1 MSLEVERL
9 CIAIGGRAS
18 DASSGTSFGT
28 SSETSSGTSSETQG
42 GTAEDTTAGGTAT
55 TGMTSLDTS
64 SGATSSTATDPS
76 DTADTDETQGSS
88 GGETGEPIDTTAL
101 QALLDAALE
110 IAPPGVDGITL
121 VVHDANDERVIEL
134 FAGDLATDKRMPV
147 ASASKYVSALV
158 LMRLIDAGILD
169 PEDTPGDV
177 LGWQGPVAEATL
189 DQLAAFVSGLP
200 GEHLGSLNP
209 VMTLDECV
217 ATLDMV
223 EPVGAP
229 GELFAYGSA
238 HLATAASMAQALSG
252 KPWATLF
259 DEEVKAPLG
268 IESEEVK
275 YYTVPFEDS
284 GIGEINPLAAGGLVI
299 SIDEY
304 IPILAALFHRGVAGD
319 ETIVDPLLMERFF
332 RNDYPDATPD
342 EPGIGPYSFGSWLF
356 CGPGIHMCDVVSSP
370 GAFGFTPWVYDR
382 PGEEPYY
389 AILGMRADDGD
400 GAPFSVG
407 VVIEL
412 MPLIQAALTGGE

>member
-1 MSLEVERL
+1 MHAHKLLAGLPLL
-9 CIAIGGRAS
+9 CAMACGDPTGGASEAGS
-18 DASSGTSFGT
+18 DATSASSSETDGGTSGDSTSEETASEGT
-28 SSETSSGTSSETQG
+28 SGGTSSGT
-42 GTAEDTTAGGTAT
+42 
-55 TGMTSLDTS
+55 
-64 SGATSSTATDPS
+64 TSSTATGS
-76 DTADTDETQGSS
+76 TDTTDSGETEASS
-88 GGETGEPIDTTAL
+88 GSETGEAIDTAAL

-121 VVHDANDERVIEL
+121 VVHNADDERVIEL
-134 FAGDLATDKRMPV
+134 FAGDLATDKRIPV

-169 PEDTPGDV
+169 LEDTPGEV
-177 LGWQGPVAEATL
+177 LGWQGPVADATL

-200 GEHLGSLNP
+200 GEHLCTLNP

-217 ATLDMV
+217 ATLDMI

-252 KPWATLF
+252 KPWSTLF
-259 DEEVKAPLG
+259 DEEVKAPHG
-268 IESEEVK
+268 IDSGEVK

-284 GIGEINPLAAGGLVI
+284 GIGEINPLVAGGLVI

-304 IPILAALFHRGVAGD
+304 MPILATLFHRGMAGE
-319 ETIVDPLLMERFF
+319 ETLVDPLLMERFF
-332 RNDYPDATPD
+332 RNDYPDATTD
-342 EPGIGPYSFGSWLF
+342 EPAIGPYSFGSWLF
-356 CGPGIHMCDVVSSP
+356 CGSGVHTCDVVSSP
-370 GAFGFTPWVYDR
+370 GAFGFTPWVYDQ
-382 PGEEPYY
+382 PGEQPYY
-389 AILGMRADDGD
+389 AILGMRADDGG

-412 MPLIQAALTGGE
+412 MPLIQEALGGG